1 MDKVFLTCTPKN
13 HHANIR
19 DNFRGSNYRGVSVNG
34 KSWQILILIDSEKY
48 YLCTT
53 DDQEIAAKLYDI
65 VII

>member
-1 MDKVFLTCTPKN
+1 MNKVMIESTCKN

-34 KSWQILILIDSEKY
+34 KSWQILILIDSAKY

-65 VII
+65 IVI